1 MNKRRS
7 KLVLKTKPNRMLSIA
22 SKINLIYF
30 RFEGDTCTALEDFQQ
45 DPYNS
50 SLSSIL
56 PCNELLSAK
65 SVLSDVGAGI
75 YDLVNEVKL
84 RTEIFVLFFGG
95 TDWLHTIQITWHHWF
110 LFSVLIFR
118 RSQKLVWRTIF
129 GYTFFENNPF
139 FRNTKN
145 YFSNS

>member
-84 RTEIFVLFFGG
+84 RTEIFVLFFWGYRLV
-95 TDWLHTIQITWHHWF
+95 THDSNHLASLVSVFRSHIQ
-110 LFSVLIFR
+110 
-118 RSQKLVWRTIF
+118 
-129 GYTFFENNPF
+129 E
-139 FRNTKN
+139 NTKTCVAN
-145 YFSNS
+145 YFWV